1 MDTSL
6 NIVELIEN
14 NPITRLSGTY
24 QNKLLT
30 KIKNNFTDTEQQLF
44 VASFYCFLNYNQ
56 RNDFVID
63 LDNIW
68 KWIGFSTKQ
77 KAKNLLEKN
86 FVINNDYKNLLN
98 QQVSHNLFVHGGHN
112 KEIFMLTIRTFKL
125 FCLKAGTE
133 KAAQIHEY
141 YIKMEET
148 LQEVIQEESDEL
160 KLQFENKDKE
170 LANKDKE
177 LEKKDKEKD
186 KIREKT
192 LIEQF
197 PTNEQC
203 VYYGII
209 DNLSQSGEKLIK
221 FGNSNNLKNRVVRH
235 KDTYSNFRLVN
246 AFKVENKLQ
255 IENAIKENQILNKR
269 QRELTINNK
278 KYIELLNIDGLS
290 FTELDKI
297 IQDIIT
303 SIEYT
308 PENYEKLLN
317 ENTELKKKLS
327 EDTELNELILL
338 KIENQKLKIENQ
350 KLKIENIKLIKKYN
364 TLLRKTKPII
374 LDEDDADAEGKE
386 NLNNFKNYEESI
398 NEITNTKKDAKNNI
412 NEITNT
418 KKDEINDKV
427 YKTLIGT
434 REEVYKEISYKTT
447 GGLTKDDLLLNKNGK
462 IVSKKKCILETQIN
476 RLEAVNLKKKKVVN
490 DKISANLVDSV
501 SPSSCKG

>member
-1 MDTSL
+1 MEAL

-86 FVINNDYKNLLN
+86 FVINNDYKNMTN
-98 QQVSHNLFVHGGHN
+98 QQVTLKLFIHGGHN

-160 KLQFENKDKE
+160 KLQLANKDKELENKDKE
-170 LANKDKE
+170 LENKDKE

-197 PTNEQC
+197 PNNAQC

-297 IQDIIT
+297 IQEIIT

-327 EDTELNELILL
+327 EDKELNELIL
-338 KIENQKLKIENQ
+338 LKIENQ

-364 TLLRKTKPII
+364 TLIRKTKPII
-374 LDEDDADAEGKE
+374 LDEDEDETEGKE
-386 NLNNFKNYEESI
+386 DLNNCKNYEESI
-398 NEITNTKKDAKNNI
+398 NKFKNAKK
-412 NEITNT
+412 E
-418 KKDEINDKV
+418 KDGHYNINDKM

-434 REEVYKEISYKTT
+434 REEVYNEISYKTT
-447 GGLTKDDLLLNKNGK
+447 GGLTKDDLLLNKLGK
-462 IVSKKKCILETQIN
+462 IVSKKKCILETKIN
-476 RLEAVNLKKKKVVN
+476 RLEEVNLNKKKVVN
-490 DKISANLVDSV
+490 DKIFSNVVDSV
-501 SPSSCKG
+501 LTC

>member
-1 MDTSL
+1 METSL

-68 KWIGFSTKQ
+68 KWIGFNQKV
-77 KAKNLLEKN
+77 KAKTLLAKN
-86 FVINNDYKNLLN
+86 FKLDIDYKILLC
-98 QQVSHNLFVHGGHN
+98 QQGKQHIHLHGGHN
-112 KEIFMLTIRTFKL
+112 KETILLTIRTFKL

-160 KLQFENKDKE
+160 KLQLENKDKE

-177 LEKKDKEKD
+177 LENKDKEKD

-197 PTNEQC
+197 PNNAQC

-235 KDTYSNFRLVN
+235 KDTYSNFTLVN

-297 IQDIIT
+297 IQEIIT

-327 EDTELNELILL
+327 EDKELNELIL
-338 KIENQKLKIENQ
+338 LKIENQ

-364 TLLRKTKPII
+364 TLIRKTKPII
-374 LDEDDADAEGKE
+374 LDEDEDDAEGKE
-386 NLNNFKNYEESI
+386 DLLENYEESI
-398 NEITNTKKDAKNNI
+398 NKIKNAKK
-412 NEITNT
+412 E
-418 KKDEINDKV
+418 KDGNYNINDKV
-427 YKTLIGT
+427 YKTIIGT

-490 DKISANLVDSV
+490 DNISL
-501 SPSSCKG
+501 

>member
-98 QQVSHNLFVHGGHN
+98 QQGKQHIHVHGGHN
-112 KEIFMLTIRTFKL
+112 KETILLTIRTFKL

-133 KAAQIHEY
+133 KATQIHEY

-160 KLQFENKDKE
+160 KLQLANKDKE
-170 LANKDKE
+170 LENKDKE

-338 KIENQKLKIENQ
+338 KIENQKLKIEN
-350 KLKIENIKLIKKYN
+350 IKLIKKYN

-374 LDEDDADAEGKE
+374 LDEDDADAECKE
-386 NLNNFKNYEESI
+386 NLNNFKNYEES
-398 NEITNTKKDAKNNI
+398 I

-501 SPSSCKG
+501 SPSSDRYN

>member
-1 MDTSL
+1 METSL

-14 NPITRLSGTY
+14 NPIIRLSGTY

-44 VASFYCFLNYNQ
+44 VASFYCFLKYNQ

-68 KWIGFSTKQ
+68 KWLGFSSKHNS
-77 KAKNLLEKN
+77 KRLLEKN
-86 FVINNDYKNLLN
+86 FKLDIDYKILLL
-98 QQVSHNLFVHGGHN
+98 QDAKQDIYTHGGNN
-112 KEIFMLTIRTFKL
+112 KETILLTIRTFKL

-160 KLQFENKDKE
+160 KLQ

-197 PTNEQC
+197 PNNAQC

-235 KDTYSNFRLVN
+235 KDTYSNFTLVN

-297 IQDIIT
+297 IQEIIT

-327 EDTELNELILL
+327 EDKELNKLIL
-338 KIENQKLKIENQ
+338 LKIENQ

-374 LDEDDADAEGKE
+374 LHEDEDDAEGKKD
-386 NLNNFKNYEESI
+386 LNNCKNYEESI
-398 NEITNTKKDAKNNI
+398 NEITNEK
-412 NEITNT
+412 
-418 KKDEINDKV
+418 KV
-427 YKTLIGT
+427 YETLIGT

-447 GGLTKDDLLLNKNGK
+447 GGLTKDDLLVNKNGK

-501 SPSSCKG
+501 PPP

>member
-1 MDTSL
+1 MNACLD
-6 NIVELIEN
+6 IVELIEN

-24 QNKLLT
+24 QNKLLI
-30 KIKNNFTDTEQQLF
+30 KIKNNFTDNEQQLF

-68 KWIGFSTKQ
+68 KWIGFSQKV
-77 KAKNLLEKN
+77 KAKTLLEKN
-86 FVINNDYKNLLN
+86 FNLDMDYKILL
-98 QQVSHNLFVHGGHN
+98 SHQGKQNTHTHGGHN
-112 KEIFMLTIRTFKL
+112 KEFIFLTVRTFKL

-160 KLQFENKDKE
+160 KLQLEHKDKE
-170 LANKDKE
+170 LEHKDKE

-209 DNLSQSGEKLIK
+209 DNVSNDNEKLIK

-255 IENAIKENQILNKR
+255 IENAIKENQILNTR
-269 QRELTINNK
+269 QREITINNK

-290 FTELDKI
+290 FIELDKI
-297 IQDIIT
+297 IKEVIS

-308 PENYEKLLN
+308 PENYEKILN
-317 ENTELKKKLS
+317 ENKELKKKLN
-327 EDTELNELILL
+327 EDKELTDLILL
-338 KIENQKLKIENQ
+338 RVENKKLKVENT
-350 KLKIENIKLIKKYN
+350 KLIKKYN
-364 TLLRKTKPII
+364 TLSRKTKTTV
-374 LDEDDADAEGKE
+374 LDEELD
-386 NLNNFKNYEESI
+386 NNVEENYEESI
-398 NEITNTKKDAKNNI
+398 SKIKNEIKNIKRGKDGNYY
-412 NEITNT
+412 
-418 KKDEINDKV
+418 INDKV
-427 YKTLIGT
+427 YKKLTGP
-434 REEVYKEISYKTT
+434 REEVYNEIAYKTT
-447 GGLTKDDLLLNKNGK
+447 GGLTKDDLVINRRGNL
-462 IVSKKKCILETQIN
+462 VSKKKCIQETKIN
-476 RLEAVNLKKKKVVN
+476 RLEAFNLKKKNIIDEVA
-490 DKISANLVDSV
+490 I
-501 SPSSCKG
+501 

>member
-1 MDTSL
+1 MEAL

-86 FVINNDYKNLLN
+86 FVINNDYKNMTN
-98 QQVSHNLFVHGGHN
+98 QQVTLKLFIHGGHN

-160 KLQFENKDKE
+160 KLQLENKDKE
-170 LANKDKE
+170 LENKDKE

-197 PTNEQC
+197 PNNAQC

-235 KDTYSNFRLVN
+235 KDTYSNFTLVN

-297 IQDIIT
+297 IQEIIT

-327 EDTELNELILL
+327 EDKELNELIL
-338 KIENQKLKIENQ
+338 LKIENQ

-364 TLLRKTKPII
+364 TLIRKTKPII
-374 LDEDDADAEGKE
+374 LDEDEDDAEGKE
-386 NLNNFKNYEESI
+386 DLLENYEESI
-398 NEITNTKKDAKNNI
+398 NKIKNAKK
-412 NEITNT
+412 E
-418 KKDEINDKV
+418 KDGNYNINDKV
-427 YKTLIGT
+427 YKTIIGT

-490 DKISANLVDSV
+490 DNISL
-501 SPSSCKG
+501 

>member
-1 MDTSL
+1 MEVL

-44 VASFYCFLNYNQ
+44 VASFYCFLKYNQ

-68 KWIGFSTKQ
+68 KWMGYNQKV
-77 KAKNLLEKN
+77 KAKTLLEKN
-86 FVINNDYKNLLN
+86 FKLDIDYKILLC
-98 QQVSHNLFVHGGHN
+98 QQGKQHIHVHGGHN
-112 KEIFMLTIRTFKL
+112 KETILLTIRTFKL

-133 KAAQIHEY
+133 KATQIHEY

-160 KLQFENKDKE
+160 KLQLANKDKE
-170 LANKDKE
+170 LENKDKE

-235 KDTYSNFRLVN
+235 KDTYSNFTLVN

-269 QRELTINNK
+269 QREITINNK

-297 IQDIIT
+297 IQEIIT

-327 EDTELNELILL
+327 EDKELNELIL
-338 KIENQKLKIENQ
+338 LKIENQ

-374 LDEDDADAEGKE
+374 LDEDEDDAEGKE
-386 NLNNFKNYEESI
+386 DLLENYQETI
-398 NEITNTKKDAKNNI
+398 NEITNTKKDLI
-412 NEITNT
+412 NEITNE
-418 KKDEINDKV
+418 KKDVKNNINGKV
-427 YKTLIGT
+427 YNTLIGT

-447 GGLTKDDLLLNKNGK
+447 GGLTKDDLLVNKNGK

-501 SPSSCKG
+501 PPLP

>member
-1 MDTSL
+1 MATSL

-24 QNKLLT
+24 QNKLLI
-30 KIKNNFTDTEQQLF
+30 KIKNNFTDSEQQLF

-86 FVINNDYKNLLN
+86 FVMNNDYKNLPN
-98 QQVSHNLFVHGGHN
+98 HQVKDTPTHGGHN
-112 KEIFMLTIRTFKL
+112 KEIILLTVRTFKL

-133 KAAQIHEY
+133 KATQIHEY

-160 KLQFENKDKE
+160 KLQLEHKDKE
-170 LANKDKE
+170 LEHKDKELEHKDKELEHKDKELEHKDKE

-209 DNLSQSGEKLIK
+209 DNLSNDNEKLIK
-221 FGNSNNLKNRVVRH
+221 FGNSNNLKNRVTRH

-255 IENAIKENQILNKR
+255 IENAIKENQILNTR
-269 QRELTINNK
+269 QREITINNK

-290 FTELDKI
+290 FIELDKI
-297 IQDIIT
+297 IKEVIS

-317 ENTELKKKLS
+317 ENKELKKKVN
-327 EDTELNELILL
+327 EDKELTDLILL
-338 KIENQKLKIENQ
+338 RVENKKLKIENM
-350 KLKIENIKLIKKYN
+350 KLIKKYN
-364 TLLRKTKPII
+364 TLSRKTKTTV
-374 LDEDDADAEGKE
+374 LDEELDNVEE
-386 NLNNFKNYEESI
+386 NYEESI
-398 NEITNTKKDAKNNI
+398 SKIKNEIKNIKRGKDGNYY
-412 NEITNT
+412 
-418 KKDEINDKV
+418 INDKV
-427 YKTLIGT
+427 YKKLAGT
-434 REEVYKEISYKTT
+434 REEVFNEIAYKTT
-447 GGLTKDDLLLNKNGK
+447 GGLTKDDLVINRRGNL
-462 IVSKKKCILETQIN
+462 VSKKKCIQETKIN
-476 RLEAVNLKKKKVVN
+476 RLEGFNLKKN
-490 DKISANLVDSV
+490 KIIIDN
-501 SPSSCKG
+501 

>member
-1 MDTSL
+1 M

-68 KWIGFSTKQ
+68 KWLGFSSKYNS
-77 KAKNLLEKN
+77 KRLLEKN
-86 FVINNDYKNLLN
+86 FKLDIDYKISLLQN
-98 QQVSHNLFVHGGHN
+98 AEQDIYTHGGNN
-112 KEIFMLTIRTFKL
+112 KETILLTIRTFKL

-133 KAAQIHEY
+133 KAGQIHEY

-160 KLQFENKDKE
+160 KLQLENKDKE
-170 LANKDKE
+170 LENKDKE

-221 FGNSNNLKNRVVRH
+221 FGNSNNLKNRVSRH
-235 KDTYSNFRLVN
+235 KDTYSNFTLVN

-297 IQDIIT
+297 IQEIIT

-327 EDTELNELILL
+327 EDKELNELIL
-338 KIENQKLKIENQ
+338 LKIENQ

-364 TLLRKTKPII
+364 TLIRKTKPFE
-374 LDEDDADAEGKE
+374 DEDEDETEGKE
-386 NLNNFKNYEESI
+386 DLNNCKNYEESI
-398 NEITNTKKDAKNNI
+398 NKFKNAKK
-412 NEITNT
+412 E
-418 KKDEINDKV
+418 KDLINDKM

-434 REEVYKEISYKTT
+434 REEVYNEISYKTT
-447 GGLTKDDLLLNKNGK
+447 GGLTKDDLLLNKLGK
-462 IVSKKKCILETQIN
+462 IVSKKKCILETKIN
-476 RLEAVNLKKKKVVN
+476 RLEEVNLNKKKVVN
-490 DKISANLVDSV
+490 DKIFSNVVDSV
-501 SPSSCKG
+501 LTC

>member
-1 MDTSL
+1 MEAL

-44 VASFYCFLNYNQ
+44 VASFYCFLKYNQ

-68 KWIGFSTKQ
+68 KWMGYNQKF
-77 KAKNLLEKN
+77 KAKFSLEKN
-86 FVINNDYKNLLN
+86 FKLDIDYKILLCQPA
-98 QQVSHNLFVHGGHN
+98 QQKNVRGGHN
-112 KEIFMLTIRTFKL
+112 KETILLTIRTFKL

-160 KLQFENKDKE
+160 KLQLENKDKE
-170 LANKDKE
+170 LENKDKELENKDKELENKDKE

-197 PTNEQC
+197 PNNAQC

-235 KDTYSNFRLVN
+235 KDTYSNFTLVN

-297 IQDIIT
+297 IQEIIT

-327 EDTELNELILL
+327 EDKELNELIL
-338 KIENQKLKIENQ
+338 LKIENQ

-364 TLLRKTKPII
+364 TLIRKTKPII
-374 LDEDDADAEGKE
+374 LDEDEDDAEGKE
-386 NLNNFKNYEESI
+386 DLNNCKNYEESI
-398 NEITNTKKDAKNNI
+398 NEITNEKKDAKNII
-412 NEITNT
+412 NG
-418 KKDEINDKV
+418 KV

-447 GGLTKDDLLLNKNGK
+447 GGLTKDDLLVNKNWK

-501 SPSSCKG
+501 PPLP

>member
-1 MDTSL
+1 MEAL

-86 FVINNDYKNLLN
+86 FVINNDYKNMTN
-98 QQVSHNLFVHGGHN
+98 QQVTLKLFIHGGHN

-160 KLQFENKDKE
+160 KLQLSNKDKELENKDKE
-170 LANKDKE
+170 LENKDKE

-197 PTNEQC
+197 PNNAQC

-235 KDTYSNFRLVN
+235 KDTYSNFTLVN

-297 IQDIIT
+297 IQEIIT

-327 EDTELNELILL
+327 EDKELNELIL
-338 KIENQKLKIENQ
+338 LKIENQ

-364 TLLRKTKPII
+364 TLIRKTKPII
-374 LDEDDADAEGKE
+374 LDEDEDDAEGTE
-386 NLNNFKNYEESI
+386 DLNNCKNYEESI
-398 NEITNTKKDAKNNI
+398 NKIKNAKK
-412 NEITNT
+412 E
-418 KKDEINDKV
+418 KDGNYNINDKV
-427 YKTLIGT
+427 YKTIIGT

-490 DKISANLVDSV
+490 DNISL
-501 SPSSCKG
+501 

>member
-1 MDTSL
+1 MEAL

-44 VASFYCFLNYNQ
+44 VSSFYCFLKYNQ
-56 RNDFVID
+56 RNDFVIN

-68 KWIGFSTKQ
+68 KWLGFSSKYNS
-77 KAKNLLEKN
+77 KRLLEKN
-86 FVINNDYKNLLN
+86 FKLDIDYKNLLL
-98 QQVSHNLFVHGGHN
+98 QDAEQDIYTHGGHN
-112 KEIFMLTIRTFKL
+112 KETILLTIRTFKL

-133 KAAQIHEY
+133 KATQIHEY

-160 KLQFENKDKE
+160 KLQLANKDKE
-170 LANKDKE
+170 LENKDKE

-297 IQDIIT
+297 IQEIIT

-317 ENTELKKKLS
+317 ENKELKKKLN
-327 EDTELNELILL
+327 EDKELSELILL
-338 KIENQKLKIENQ
+338 KVENQ

-374 LDEDDADAEGKE
+374 LDEDEDDAEGKE
-386 NLNNFKNYEESI
+386 DLLENYQETI
-398 NEITNTKKDAKNNI
+398 NEITNTKKDLI
-412 NEITNT
+412 NEITNE
-418 KKDEINDKV
+418 KKDAKNIINDKV
-427 YKTLIGT
+427 YNTLIGT

-447 GGLTKDDLLLNKNGK
+447 GGLTKDDLLVNKNGK

-490 DKISANLVDSV
+490 DKISF
-501 SPSSCKG
+501 

>member
-1 MDTSL
+1 
-6 NIVELIEN
+6 
-14 NPITRLSGTY
+14 
-24 QNKLLT
+24 
-30 KIKNNFTDTEQQLF
+30 
-44 VASFYCFLNYNQ
+44 
-56 RNDFVID
+56 
-63 LDNIW
+63 
-68 KWIGFSTKQ
+68 
-77 KAKNLLEKN
+77 
-86 FVINNDYKNLLN
+86 
-98 QQVSHNLFVHGGHN
+98 
-112 KEIFMLTIRTFKL
+112 
-125 FCLKAGTE
+125 
-133 KAAQIHEY
+133 
-141 YIKMEET
+141 
-148 LQEVIQEESDEL
+148 
-160 KLQFENKDKE
+160 
-170 LANKDKE
+170 

-197 PTNEQC
+197 PNNAQC

-235 KDTYSNFRLVN
+235 KDTYSNFTLVNAFKVENKLQIEN

-297 IQDIIT
+297 IQEIIT

-327 EDTELNELILL
+327 EDKELNELIL
-338 KIENQKLKIENQ
+338 LKIENQ

-364 TLLRKTKPII
+364 TLIRKTKPII
-374 LDEDDADAEGKE
+374 LDEDEDDAEGKE
-386 NLNNFKNYEESI
+386 DLLENYEESI
-398 NEITNTKKDAKNNI
+398 NKIKNAKK
-412 NEITNT
+412 E
-418 KKDEINDKV
+418 KDGNYNINDKV
-427 YKTLIGT
+427 YKTIIGT

-490 DKISANLVDSV
+490 DNISL
-501 SPSSCKG
+501 

>member
-1 MDTSL
+1 MEAL

-160 KLQFENKDKE
+160 KLQLENKDKE
-170 LANKDKE
+170 LENKYKE

-197 PTNEQC
+197 PNNAQC

-221 FGNSNNLKNRVVRH
+221 FGNSNNLKNRVSRH
-235 KDTYSNFRLVN
+235 KDTYSNFTLVN

-297 IQDIIT
+297 IQEIIT

-327 EDTELNELILL
+327 EDKELNELILL
-338 KIENQKLKIENQ
+338 KIENQKLKI
-350 KLKIENIKLIKKYN
+350 
-364 TLLRKTKPII
+364 
-374 LDEDDADAEGKE
+374 
-386 NLNNFKNYEESI
+386 
-398 NEITNTKKDAKNNI
+398 
-412 NEITNT
+412 
-418 KKDEINDKV
+418 
-427 YKTLIGT
+427 
-434 REEVYKEISYKTT
+434 
-447 GGLTKDDLLLNKNGK
+447 
-462 IVSKKKCILETQIN
+462 
-476 RLEAVNLKKKKVVN
+476 
-490 DKISANLVDSV
+490 
-501 SPSSCKG
+501 

>member
-30 KIKNNFTDTEQQLF
+30 KIKHNFTDTEQQLF
-44 VASFYCFLNYNQ
+44 VASFYCFLNYSQ

-68 KWIGFSTKQ
+68 KWMGYNQKF
-77 KAKNLLEKN
+77 KAKTSLEKN
-86 FVINNDYKNLLN
+86 FKLDIDYKILLCQPA
-98 QQVSHNLFVHGGHN
+98 QQKNVRGGHN
-112 KEIFMLTIRTFKL
+112 KETILLTIRTFKL

-160 KLQFENKDKE
+160 KLQLENKDTE

-297 IQDIIT
+297 IQEIIT

-317 ENTELKKKLS
+317 ENKELKKKLN
-327 EDTELNELILL
+327 EDKELNELIL
-338 KIENQKLKIENQ
+338 LKIENQ

-364 TLLRKTKPII
+364 TLIRKTKPII
-374 LDEDDADAEGKE
+374 LDEDEDDAEGTE
-386 NLNNFKNYEESI
+386 DLNNCKNYEESI
-398 NEITNTKKDAKNNI
+398 NEITNEKKDAKNII
-412 NEITNT
+412 NG
-418 KKDEINDKV
+418 KV
-427 YKTLIGT
+427 YETLIGP

-447 GGLTKDDLLLNKNGK
+447 GGLTKDDLLVNKNGK

-490 DKISANLVDSV
+490 DTISV
-501 SPSSCKG
+501 

>member
-1 MDTSL
+1 MEVL

-44 VASFYCFLNYNQ
+44 VASFYCFLKYNQ

-68 KWIGFSTKQ
+68 KWMGYNQKV
-77 KAKNLLEKN
+77 KAKTLLEKN
-86 FVINNDYKNLLN
+86 FKLDIDYKILLC
-98 QQVSHNLFVHGGHN
+98 QQGKQHIHVHGGHN
-112 KEIFMLTIRTFKL
+112 KETILLTIRTFKL

-133 KAAQIHEY
+133 KATQIHEY
-141 YIKMEET
+141 YIKMGET

-160 KLQFENKDKE
+160 KLQLANKDKE
-170 LANKDKE
+170 LENKDKE

-235 KDTYSNFRLVN
+235 KDTYSNFTLVN

-269 QRELTINNK
+269 QREITINNK

-297 IQDIIT
+297 IQEIIT

-327 EDTELNELILL
+327 EDKELNELIL
-338 KIENQKLKIENQ
+338 LKIENQ

-374 LDEDDADAEGKE
+374 LDEDEDDAEGKE
-386 NLNNFKNYEESI
+386 DLLENYQETI
-398 NEITNTKKDAKNNI
+398 NEITNTKKDLI
-412 NEITNT
+412 NEITNE
-418 KKDEINDKV
+418 KKDVKNNINGKV
-427 YKTLIGT
+427 YNTLIGT

-447 GGLTKDDLLLNKNGK
+447 GGLTKDDLLVNKNGK

-501 SPSSCKG
+501 PPLP

>member
-1 MDTSL
+1 MEAL

-44 VASFYCFLNYNQ
+44 VASFYCFLNYSQ
-56 RNDFVID
+56 RNDFVIN

-68 KWIGFSTKQ
+68 KWLGFSSKYNS
-77 KAKNLLEKN
+77 KRLLEKN
-86 FVINNDYKNLLN
+86 FKLDIDYKILLLQN
-98 QQVSHNLFVHGGHN
+98 AEQDIYTHGGNN
-112 KEIFMLTIRTFKL
+112 KETILLTIRTFKL

-160 KLQFENKDKE
+160 KLQLE
-170 LANKDKE
+170 NKDKE

-197 PTNEQC
+197 PNNAQC

-235 KDTYSNFRLVN
+235 KDTYSNFTLVN

-297 IQDIIT
+297 ITEIIT
-303 SIEYT
+303 SIEFT

-317 ENTELKKKLS
+317 ENKELKKKLN
-327 EDTELNELILL
+327 EDKELSELILL
-338 KIENQKLKIENQ
+338 KVENQKLKIDNM
-350 KLKIENIKLIKKYN
+350 KLIKKYN
-364 TLLRKTKPII
+364 TLIRKTKPII
-374 LDEDDADAEGKE
+374 LDEDEDDAEGTE
-386 NLNNFKNYEESI
+386 DLNNCKNYEESI
-398 NEITNTKKDAKNNI
+398 NKIKNAKK
-412 NEITNT
+412 E
-418 KKDEINDKV
+418 KDGNYNINDKV
-427 YKTLIGT
+427 YKTIIGT

-490 DKISANLVDSV
+490 DNISL
-501 SPSSCKG
+501 

>member
-1 MDTSL
+1 
-6 NIVELIEN
+6 
-14 NPITRLSGTY
+14 
-24 QNKLLT
+24 
-30 KIKNNFTDTEQQLF
+30 
-44 VASFYCFLNYNQ
+44 
-56 RNDFVID
+56 

-68 KWIGFSTKQ
+68 KWIGFSQKV
-77 KAKNLLEKN
+77 KAKTLLEKN
-86 FVINNDYKNLLN
+86 FKLDVDYKILLCD
-98 QQVSHNLFVHGGHN
+98 QGKQHIHLHGGHN
-112 KEIFMLTIRTFKL
+112 KETILLTIRTFKL

-160 KLQFENKDKE
+160 KLQLE
-170 LANKDKE
+170 NKDKE

-197 PTNEQC
+197 PNNAQC

-297 IQDIIT
+297 IQEIIT

-327 EDTELNELILL
+327 EDKELNKLIL
-338 KIENQKLKIENQ
+338 LKIENQ

-364 TLLRKTKPII
+364 TLIPKTKPII
-374 LDEDDADAEGKE
+374 LDEDEDDAEGTE
-386 NLNNFKNYEESI
+386 DLNNCKNYEESI
-398 NEITNTKKDAKNNI
+398 NEITNEKKDAKNII
-412 NEITNT
+412 NG
-418 KKDEINDKV
+418 KV

-447 GGLTKDDLLLNKNGK
+447 GGLTKDDLLVNKNWK

-501 SPSSCKG
+501 PPSSCKG

>member
-1 MDTSL
+1 METL

-160 KLQFENKDKE
+160 KLQ

-197 PTNEQC
+197 PNNAQC

-235 KDTYSNFRLVN
+235 KDTYSNFTLVN

-269 QRELTINNK
+269 QREITINNK

-297 IQDIIT
+297 IQEIIT

-327 EDTELNELILL
+327 EDKELNELIL
-338 KIENQKLKIENQ
+338 LKIENQ

-374 LDEDDADAEGKE
+374 LDEDEDDAEGKE
-386 NLNNFKNYEESI
+386 DLLENYQETI
-398 NEITNTKKDAKNNI
+398 NEITNTKKDVKNNI
-412 NEITNT
+412 NG
-418 KKDEINDKV
+418 KV
-427 YKTLIGT
+427 YNTLIGT

-447 GGLTKDDLLLNKNGK
+447 GGLTKDDLLVNKNGK

-490 DKISANLVDSV
+490 DKISF
-501 SPSSCKG
+501 

>member
-1 MDTSL
+1 METL

-44 VASFYCFLNYNQ
+44 VASFYCFLKYNQ

-68 KWIGFSTKQ
+68 KWMGYNQKV
-77 KAKNLLEKN
+77 KAKTLLEKN
-86 FVINNDYKNLLN
+86 FKLDIDYKILLC
-98 QQVSHNLFVHGGHN
+98 QQGKQDIHLHGGHN
-112 KEIFMLTIRTFKL
+112 KETILLTIRTFKL

-133 KAAQIHEY
+133 KATQIHEY

-160 KLQFENKDKE
+160 KLQ

-197 PTNEQC
+197 PNNAQC

-235 KDTYSNFRLVN
+235 KDTYSNFTLVN

-297 IQDIIT
+297 IQEIIT

-327 EDTELNELILL
+327 EDKELNELIL
-338 KIENQKLKIENQ
+338 LKIENQ

-374 LDEDDADAEGKE
+374 LDEHEDDVECTEDLLE
-386 NLNNFKNYEESI
+386 NYEESI
-398 NEITNTKKDAKNNI
+398 NKIKNAKK
-412 NEITNT
+412 E
-418 KKDEINDKV
+418 KDGNYNINDKV
-427 YKTLIGT
+427 YKTLIGG

-476 RLEAVNLKKKKVVN
+476 RLE
-490 DKISANLVDSV
+490 
-501 SPSSCKG
+501 SSQFEEKESC

>member
-1 MDTSL
+1 METSL

-68 KWIGFSTKQ
+68 KWIGFNQKV
-77 KAKNLLEKN
+77 KAKTLLAKN
-86 FVINNDYKNLLN
+86 FKLDIDYKILLC
-98 QQVSHNLFVHGGHN
+98 QQGKQHIHLHGGHN
-112 KEIFMLTIRTFKL
+112 KETILLTIRTFKL

-160 KLQFENKDKE
+160 KLQLENKDKE
-170 LANKDKE
+170 LENKDKE

-197 PTNEQC
+197 PNNAQC

-235 KDTYSNFRLVN
+235 KDTYSNFTLVN

-297 IQDIIT
+297 IQEIIT

-327 EDTELNELILL
+327 EDKELNELIL
-338 KIENQKLKIENQ
+338 LKIENQ

-364 TLLRKTKPII
+364 TLIRKTKPII
-374 LDEDDADAEGKE
+374 LDEDEDDAEGKE
-386 NLNNFKNYEESI
+386 DLLENYEESI
-398 NEITNTKKDAKNNI
+398 NKIKNAKK
-412 NEITNT
+412 E
-418 KKDEINDKV
+418 KDGNYNINDKV
-427 YKTLIGT
+427 YKTIIGT

-490 DKISANLVDSV
+490 DNISL
-501 SPSSCKG
+501 

>member
-1 MDTSL
+1 MEAL

-44 VASFYCFLNYNQ
+44 VASFYCFLNYSQ
-56 RNDFVID
+56 RNDFVIN

-68 KWIGFSTKQ
+68 KWLGFSSKYNS
-77 KAKNLLEKN
+77 KRLLEKN
-86 FVINNDYKNLLN
+86 FKLDIDYKILLLQN
-98 QQVSHNLFVHGGHN
+98 AEQDIYTHGGNN
-112 KEIFMLTIRTFKL
+112 KETILLTIRTFKL

-133 KAAQIHEY
+133 KASQIHEY

-160 KLQFENKDKE
+160 KLQLE
-170 LANKDKE
+170 NKDKE

-197 PTNEQC
+197 PNNAQC

-235 KDTYSNFRLVN
+235 KDTYSNFTLVN

-297 IQDIIT
+297 IQEIIT

-327 EDTELNELILL
+327 EDKELNELIL
-338 KIENQKLKIENQ
+338 LKIENQ

-364 TLLRKTKPII
+364 TLIRKTKPII
-374 LDEDDADAEGKE
+374 LDEDEDDAEGKE
-386 NLNNFKNYEESI
+386 DLLENYEESI
-398 NEITNTKKDAKNNI
+398 NKIKNAKK
-412 NEITNT
+412 E
-418 KKDEINDKV
+418 KDGNYNINDKV
-427 YKTLIGT
+427 YKTIIGT

-462 IVSKKKCILETQIN
+462 FQRK
-476 RLEAVNLKKKKVVN
+476 
-490 DKISANLVDSV
+490 SV
-501 SPSSCKG
+501 F

>member
-1 MDTSL
+1 METSL

-44 VASFYCFLNYNQ
+44 VASFYCFLKYNQ

-125 FCLKAGTE
+125 FCLKSGTE

-160 KLQFENKDKE
+160 KLQLE
-170 LANKDKE
+170 NKDKE

-192 LIEQF
+192 LIELF

-235 KDTYSNFRLVN
+235 KDTYSNFTLVN

-297 IQDIIT
+297 IKEIIT
-303 SIEYT
+303 SIEFT

-317 ENTELKKKLS
+317 ENKELKKKLN
-327 EDTELNELILL
+327 EDKELSELILL
-338 KIENQKLKIENQ
+338 KVENQ

-364 TLLRKTKPII
+364 TLLRKSKPII
-374 LDEDDADAEGKE
+374 LDENDAEYTE
-386 NLNNFKNYEESI
+386 DLLENYEESI
-398 NEITNTKKDAKNNI
+398 NKFKNAKK
-412 NEITNT
+412 E
-418 KKDEINDKV
+418 KDGHYNINDKM

-434 REEVYKEISYKTT
+434 REEVYNEISYKTT

-462 IVSKKKCILETQIN
+462 IVSKKKCILETKIN
-476 RLEAVNLKKKKVVN
+476 RLEEVNLKKRK
-490 DKISANLVDSV
+490 
-501 SPSSCKG
+501 

>member
-1 MDTSL
+1 MEAL

-44 VASFYCFLNYNQ
+44 VASFYCFLKYNQ

-86 FVINNDYKNLLN
+86 FVINNDYKNLGN
-98 QQVSHNLFVHGGHN
+98 QQVTHKLFIHGGHN

-160 KLQFENKDKE
+160 KLQLENKDTE

-297 IQDIIT
+297 IQEIIT

-317 ENTELKKKLS
+317 ENKELKKKLN
-327 EDTELNELILL
+327 EDKELSELILL
-338 KIENQKLKIENQ
+338 KVENQKLKID
-350 KLKIENIKLIKKYN
+350 NIKLIKKYN
-364 TLLRKTKPII
+364 TLIRKTKPII
-374 LDEDDADAEGKE
+374 LDEHEDDAEGTE
-386 NLNNFKNYEESI
+386 DLNNCKNYEESI
-398 NEITNTKKDAKNNI
+398 NEITNEKKDAKNII
-412 NEITNT
+412 NG
-418 KKDEINDKV
+418 KV
-427 YKTLIGT
+427 YETLIGT

-447 GGLTKDDLLLNKNGK
+447 GGLTKDDLLVNKNGK

-490 DKISANLVDSV
+490 DKISF
-501 SPSSCKG
+501 

>member
-30 KIKNNFTDTEQQLF
+30 KIKHNFTDTEQQLF
-44 VASFYCFLNYNQ
+44 VASFYCFLNYSQ

-68 KWIGFSTKQ
+68 KWMGYNQKF
-77 KAKNLLEKN
+77 KAKFSLEKN
-86 FVINNDYKNLLN
+86 FKLDIDYKILLCQPA
-98 QQVSHNLFVHGGHN
+98 QQKNVRGGHN
-112 KEIFMLTIRTFKL
+112 KETILLTIRTFKL

-160 KLQFENKDKE
+160 KLQLENKDTELANKDTE
-170 LANKDKE
+170 LANKDTKLANKDKE

-197 PTNEQC
+197 PNNAQC

-297 IQDIIT
+297 IQEIIT

-327 EDTELNELILL
+327 EDKELNELIL
-338 KIENQKLKIENQ
+338 LKIENQ

-364 TLLRKTKPII
+364 TLIRKTKPII
-374 LDEDDADAEGKE
+374 LDEDEDDAEGKE
-386 NLNNFKNYEESI
+386 DLLENYEESI
-398 NEITNTKKDAKNNI
+398 NEITNEKKDAKNII
-412 NEITNT
+412 NG
-418 KKDEINDKV
+418 KV
-427 YKTLIGT
+427 YKTLIWT

-447 GGLTKDDLLLNKNGK
+447 GGLTKDDLLVNKNWK

-501 SPSSCKG
+501 PPP